1 MNQRSP
7 TLVGF
12 ETIFRRPSFGLAEIS
27 WRWTFGFAAIL
38 LLSFSLSEYLD
49 SLPVDGADRF
59 LLHTGNPAL
68 ISKAIIHIFRGSG
81 PRMAEVVLIL
91 GASLAIAWIVLASF
105 GRAATVRALVLYFNE
120 IGGVTRSEGESESP
134 LAPGAYS
141 FRSFLGLNFLRI
153 SATLAAVVACV
164 GAAFVGANVT
174 PEDSTAIALALQL
187 FPAVVMLI
195 LLAWLAVNW
204 FLSLAGVFVI
214 ASGENTF
221 AALRAAADLCI
232 DRTGALVAATLCF
245 GGVHFVAAVAASMIS
260 MFVLAFT
267 GEIPGLL
274 ILSALLAIGLL
285 YFAIVD
291 FLYAGRLAAYVAMV
305 VGPLSS
311 YVSES
316 APPVFPGDGFDADER
331 ILSDLPFAPAE
342 G

>member
-1 MNQRSP
+1 M
-7 TLVGF
+7 
-12 ETIFRRPSFGLAEIS
+12 AEIS

-59 LLHTGNPAL
+59 LLHTGTPAL
-68 ISKAIIHIFRGSG
+68 ISRAIIHIFRGSG

-91 GASLAIAWIVLASF
+91 GASLAIAWIVLASVA
-105 GRAATVRALVLYFNE
+105 RAATIKALVLHFGE
-120 IGGVTRSEGESESP
+120 SGVLARSEGEGESP
-134 LAPGAYS
+134 LETVA
-141 FRSFLGLNFLRI
+141 FRMRSLVGLNFLRI
-153 SATLAAVVACV
+153 AATLAAVVACV
-164 GAAFVGANVT
+164 GAAFIGANVT

-195 LLAWLAVNW
+195 LMAWLAVNW
-204 FLSLAGVFVI
+204 FLSLAGVFVV
-214 ASGENTF
+214 ASGKNTF
-221 AALRAAADLCI
+221 AALRAAGDLCI
-232 DRTGALVAATLCF
+232 DRTGAVVAAGLCF
-245 GGVHFVAAVAASMIS
+245 GGVHFVAGVCAGMMS

-274 ILSALLAIGLL
+274 ILSALFAIVLL

-291 FLYAGRLAAYVAMV
+291 FLYVGRLAAYVAIAL
-305 VGPLSS
+305 GPSS
-311 YVSES
+311 SSVSEP
-316 APPVFPGDGFDADER
+316 APHVFPGGAPSLGGFDADER